1 MSDLVDEPRVI
12 SFKSILP
19 DSTDVRV
26 SYLNGAPH
34 VWAVDLIL
42 AMKGGD
48 RNNAARILREVPESL
63 FSSKNII
70 TVSMLGRGNGR
81 TKLVASD
88 LVCGLV
94 MAIPAITPEKL
105 KTDACDIIRH
115 FFDHSD
121 SIPIDEAAV
130 DEVEEV
136 TRGIEKFSLASIIP
150 NSEDVRVSYFDGEPL
165 IWVVDLIIAIKGG
178 TRSNAS
184 RDLDLI
190 PKDLFDIQ
198 KLMVK
203 DLPGNGKWPVRLA
216 NLPDAIDLVLV
227 LPGDTAKRVRRK
239 ASNYMVRA
247 LAGDPTLILEIE
259 EHAVSDAPINHIAR
273 ASIRATPPA
282 AVVALTAKRARVEID
297 YADLERRR
305 NFICDSYKRYQRCS
319 GGDIAIEVRQEYN
332 RAMQDI
338 FRYLNPSNSVVEP
351 KRLKTGYVYCFQS
364 SRHTDEV
371 KIGCTNNVKRRLYE
385 VNKQYRDNG
394 NEIVFT
400 YRYSVRS
407 LNAPED
413 EKLAHAHFTSVR
425 MPGPGELFRTT
436 PESVRDFFER
446 EIRPRYHQVDVDMDE
461 GEEEDMDVEI

>member
-1 MSDLVDEPRVI
+1 MPS
-12 SFKSILP
+12 
-19 DSTDVRV
+19 
-26 SYLNGAPH
+26 
-34 VWAVDLIL
+34 
-42 AMKGGD
+42 
-48 RNNAARILREVPESL
+48 
-63 FSSKNII
+63 
-70 TVSMLGRGNGR
+70 
-81 TKLVASD
+81 
-88 LVCGLV
+88 
-94 MAIPAITPEKL
+94 
-105 KTDACDIIRH
+105 
-115 FFDHSD
+115 
-121 SIPIDEAAV
+121 
-130 DEVEEV
+130 
-136 TRGIEKFSLASIIP
+136 GIEKFSLASIIP

-198 KLMVK
+198 RLMVK

-216 NLPDAIDLVLV
+216 NLQDAIDLVLV

-259 EHAVSDAPINHIAR
+259 EHAVSDAPINRIAR

-282 AVVALTAKRARVEID
+282 AVVEPVAKRVRIE
-297 YADLERRR
+297 ADPSELLTRGKLV
-305 NFICDSYKRYQRCS
+305 CDLYDRYKQS
-319 GGDIAIEVRQEYN
+319 SDGNIASEVLQEYN
-332 RAMQDI
+332 KAMQDI
-338 FRYLNPSNSVVEP
+338 FRFLTPSNSVVEP

-364 SRHTDEV
+364 SRHADEV

-394 NEIVFT
+394 NEMIVFT

-407 LNAPED
+407 LHAPED
-413 EKLAHAHFTSVR
+413 EKLAHAHFASVR
-425 MPGPGELFRTT
+425 LPGPGELFRTT
-436 PESVRDFFER
+436 PEKVRDFFER
-446 EIRPRYHQVDVDMDE
+446 EIRPRYHQADVDMDE